1 MPTEAD
7 VYRVLI
13 ASPSDVKQEREKAR
27 EVVIKWNG
35 TRSRNDVYIEPVMWE
50 THAAA
55 DLGKEPQKILNDQ
68 IVDSCDFVI
77 GMFWKRV
84 GTETENELGGA
95 VEEIKR
101 VSQDGSK
108 AIVGFSEKPIP
119 PKDIDSEQYKRVMD
133 FRKECEKNGLVFTY
147 ESPEEFENRLSQHLA
162 KTMNELLSEDEGA
175 DISFTRKTEDEDSYY
190 DPSIDHDRL
199 KIQAQ
204 KHLDLDE
211 RNVQNVVT
219 HLEEKGIEPPFR
231 VLDAGC
237 GYGNV
242 TRRLFGERDE
252 FDVLAVDNSEESI
265 SIAKEEYSSENI
277 DYQVLDI
284 NNIHEKDLG
293 NFDIVFSAFLFHHLK
308 NKESVM
314 SQIWKLIPETGG
326 GFLIRSVDDGLH
338 MHYPPDEDLDYI
350 MEKSDQIKRSSDR
363 THGRRL
369 YTQLKRLKPSPE
381 QVDVDFKIHDTAGL
395 SSHEREEYFEVFH
408 SYRINPIERLV
419 RENEATP
426 ADERLYEKMDVK
438 MDSVK
443 ERFIGNDHFLD
454 IKPVPLVVA
463 YK

>member
-13 ASPSDVKQEREKAR
+13 ASPSDVKRERQKAR

-35 TRSRNDVYIEPVMWE
+35 TRSHNDVYLEPVMWE

-84 GTETENELGGA
+84 GTETENEPGGA

-101 VSQDGSK
+101 VSQDGST
-108 AIVGFSEKPIP
+108 AIVGFSER
-119 PKDIDSEQYKRVMD
+119 DASLSEIDSEQLDRVMD

-147 ESPEEFENRLSQHLA
+147 ESLEEFENRLSQHLA
-162 KTMNELLSEDEGA
+162 KTMNQLLSKNKES
-175 DISFTRKTEDEDSYY
+175 DISFTRKTDDEDSYY
-190 DPSIDHDRL
+190 DPEIDPGRL

-204 KHLDLDE
+204 MHLDLDE
-211 RNVQNVVT
+211 RNVQNIVK
-219 HLEEKGIEPPFR
+219 HLEEKKIEPPFR

-242 TRRLFGERDE
+242 TKHLFGDRDE

-265 SIAKEEYSSENI
+265 SIAKKEYSSENI
-277 DYQVLDI
+277 DYKALDI
-284 NNIHEKDLG
+284 NNIHEKEVGD
-293 NFDIVFSAFLFHHLK
+293 FDIIFSAFLFHHLK

-314 SQIWKLIPETGG
+314 SQLWELIPQAGG
-326 GFLIRSVDDGLH
+326 GFLIRSVEDGLH
-338 MHYPPDEDLDYI
+338 MHYPPDEDLEYI
-350 MEKSDQIKRSSDR
+350 MQKSDQIKKSSDR

-395 SSHEREEYFEVFH
+395 NSHERKEYFEVFH
-408 SYRINPIERLV
+408 SYRNNPIERLV
-419 RENEATP
+419 RGNEATP
-426 ADERLYEKMDVK
+426 ADERLYEKMNVK

-443 ERFIGNDHFLD
+443 ERFIGNEHFLD
-454 IKPVPLVVA
+454 IKPVPVAVA